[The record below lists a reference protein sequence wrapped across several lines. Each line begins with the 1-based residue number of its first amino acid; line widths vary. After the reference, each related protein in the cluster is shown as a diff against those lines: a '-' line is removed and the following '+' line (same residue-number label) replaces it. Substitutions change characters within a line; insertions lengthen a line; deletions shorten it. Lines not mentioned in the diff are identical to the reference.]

1 MPIPSKQPGLTVT
14 FFWRI
19 GGSWPAGEILSLTS
33 CPFILVDP
41 ACNRVVAFEKTC
53 QVDRLPHLI
62 RRSLSDTAFST
73 GYDRNGVNNYGISCL
88 HIDQNENDIA
98 SWTLESCGP
107 RQCQRHSARTNRI
120 MSKCCFLYIRTV
132 TTRDVRPNALTAT
145 GRTATW
151 CGGNCNSCV
160 RLT

>member
-98 SWTLESCGP
+98 SCSGVMW
-107 RQCQRHSARTNRI
+107 
-120 MSKCCFLYIRTV
+120 
-132 TTRDVRPNALTAT
+132 TAT
-145 GRTATW
+145 VSASLGTHEPYHVEMLFPLHPHRHDT
-151 CGGNCNSCV
+151 
-160 RLT
+160 